1 MACMEYECADCGEF
15 WSNNEPQNRW
25 CPKCG
30 SEHIIS
36 AFDEMEYDEYEE
48 MEYDEYEEM
57 EYDE

>member
-15 WSNNEPQNRW
+15 WSNNEPPQSPENRW

-36 AFDEMEYDEYEE
+36 GFDEEGDHDE
-48 MEYDEYEEM
+48 
-57 EYDE
+57 